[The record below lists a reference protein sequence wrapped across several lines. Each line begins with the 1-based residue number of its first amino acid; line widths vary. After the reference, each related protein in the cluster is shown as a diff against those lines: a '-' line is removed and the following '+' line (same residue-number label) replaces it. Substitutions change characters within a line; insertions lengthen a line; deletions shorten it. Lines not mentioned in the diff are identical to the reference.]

1 MSQWLAAGV
10 GGRGV
15 GNKGRHKREMGVK
28 IKDEREEQIIK
39 IKPECDLARPV
50 GEPRNVFN

>member
-10 GGRGV
+10 EGRGV
-15 GNKGRHKREMGVK
+15 GNKGGHRREMGVK

-39 IKPECDLARPV
+39 IKPECDLAWPV